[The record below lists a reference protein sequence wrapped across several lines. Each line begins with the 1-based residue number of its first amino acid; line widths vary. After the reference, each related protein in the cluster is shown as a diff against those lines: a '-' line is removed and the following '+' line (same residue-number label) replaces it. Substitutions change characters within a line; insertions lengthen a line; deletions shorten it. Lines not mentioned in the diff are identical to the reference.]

1 MIVFVAME
9 VRGMNHFERMP
20 GDETAARLTFV
31 ALLVAAGLFAGVLW
45 LTA

>member
-1 MIVFVAME
+1 MD
-9 VRGMNHFERMP
+9 HFERIP
-20 GDETAARLTFV
+20 GDETVAKLTFV

>member
-1 MIVFVAME
+1 
-9 VRGMNHFERMP
+9 MNHLERIP

-31 ALLVAAGLFAGVLW
+31 ALFVAAGLFAAVVW

>member
-1 MIVFVAME
+1 MME
-9 VRGMNHFERMP
+9 ARGMNYFERIP

-31 ALLVAAGLFAGVLW
+31 ALLVAAGLFAAVVW